1 MTRQEAEAAVTKHGS
16 QRAAAKALGVT
27 RKAIQYALK
36 KDAPQAAAPKGHR
49 RTITEKDLLIE
60 TDAETR
66 FRVNLTRLLRGMKR
80 GEYMRDFDVR
90 KDVGAAGDA
99 SLWREVRKAT
109 EFAPH
114 VLEIGNG
121 SDPAVY
127 WGHRESVAGMIANG
141 KAHKPAWAK
150 E

>member
-1 MTRQEAEAAVTKHGS
+1 MTRQDAEAAVKKYGS
-16 QRAAAKALGVT
+16 QRAAAAALGCT
-27 RKAIQYALK
+27 RKPIARALRDSVK
-36 KDAPQAAAPKGHR
+36 PHPAGR